1 MPTTLGLHGEY
12 LLPLWEPHEDMDFS
26 NLDFQF
32 DLIVAADGEI
42 DPNPCSIQQFEQEEQ
57 ALVTSETASNDSSEK
72 PGDRP
77 LPPKQLQTF
86 DTILKE
92 IYNDLHSYVTKEL
105 AATLGLL
112 VLLKPWAPELR
123 PSDFDLQTHR
133 HREAFLSRLQAEVP
147 DELLLAPTC
156 GPSGSLMQRFAAR
169 TPEQK
174 SSLQDYREWHHE
186 IYLNFVKK
194 AFLIQVRNGAH
205 AHLEHSTHALA
216 WRTRAL
222 RNLPGFF
229 TLLD

>member
-1 MPTTLGLHGEY
+1 MTLGLHGEY

-105 AATLGLL
+105 HAQLAGMIWEVYCGNARTSSLAKTLGAR
-112 VLLKPWAPELR
+112 VETFGLR
-123 PSDFDLQTHR
+123 SANPQT
-133 HREAFLSRLQAEVP
+133 
-147 DELLLAPTC
+147 
-156 GPSGSLMQRFAAR
+156 QRGFPIS
-169 TPEQK
+169 T
-174 SSLQDYREWHHE
+174 SS
-186 IYLNFVKK
+186 
-194 AFLIQVRNGAH
+194 
-205 AHLEHSTHALA
+205 
-216 WRTRAL
+216 
-222 RNLPGFF
+222 
-229 TLLD
+229 